1 MKNWALL
8 CLWLCCSAPAMA
20 HKASDSYLSLD
31 PARLQGRWDIALRDL
46 DYALGLDAN
55 GDGALTWGELRNMS
69 DAVFAYAMQ
78 RLSVASAGRD
88 CALQPGQ
95 LQVASHSDG
104 NYAVLNFALSCP
116 DLAGTWALDYR
127 LFFDLD
133 AQHRGLFSW
142 AGSAGR
148 PAIFGPDSQ
157 RQTFDV
163 ATEHSLWQVLASF
176 AGEGAHHILIG
187 YDHLLFLFSLLL
199 PAGLAW
205 DRTGWRAV
213 GSWRAAA
220 LEVAAVVTA
229 FTLAHSLTLS
239 LTALHVI
246 ALPARCR
253 SGHRRIGGAGGAEQY
268 LPAVGAAPGLAGVRF
283 RFDPWHGYRQ
293 RVIGYRQREQFANC
307 GFAGLQPWRR
317 GRTTGGRGASVSAG
331 GIRRPF
337 RRVSGFGHAL
347 ELGGDCGAGLHLA
360 GRAQSGDQF
369 ADFLSGFRC
378 GERMLFGA
386 IRAM

>member
-246 ALPARCR
+246 ALPARWV
-253 SGHRRIGGAGGAEQY
+253 E
-268 LPAVGAAPGLAGVRF
+268 AAIA
-283 RFDPWHGYRQ
+283 
-293 RVIGYRQREQFANC
+293 
-307 GFAGLQPWRR
+307 
-317 GRTTGGRGASVSAG
+317 ASVALAALNN
-331 GIRRPF
+331 IYPLLARRRAWLAF
-337 RRVSGFGHAL
+337 GFGLIHGMGIASVLLDIGNGSSSPIAAL
-347 ELGGDCGAGLHLA
+347 LGFNLGVEAGQLVVVALAFPLVVYA
-360 GRAQSGDQF
+360 GRF
-369 ADFLSGFRC
+369 AAYPGSAMRWSSAAIAALAC
-378 GERMLFGA
+378 IWLAERSLEISLQIF
-386 IRAM
+386 